1 MALGQSLSQLGSSFL
16 LVLSQRLELA
26 SLDIEEELLRLGT
39 LLAGTL
45 VVSLL
50 VALALA
56 MAAATVVVYFW
67 DSARMAAL
75 LGLTALFALAATGMA
90 WRLSRMLNDK
100 PRFMASTLAQLEKD
114 RAPSGSAP

>member
-1 MALGQSLSQLGSSFL
+1 MALGQSLSQLGTSFL
-16 LVLSQRLELA
+16 LVVSQRLELA

-50 VALALA
+50 FALALA
-56 MAAATVVVYFW
+56 LATTAVVVYFW

-75 LGLTALFALAATGMA
+75 LGLTALFTVAGAGMA
-90 WRLSRMLNDK
+90 WCLSRMLQNK

-114 RAPSGSAP
+114 RAASGGAP